1 LSTKIFWI
9 FFLTIFETLVYDQNN
24 QFPTNLAG
32 VHGFNGY
39 PTIYDHLLI
48 IPPEV
53 IMKIRQLVK
62 RTGVPKETIHF
73 YIREGLLRKPRKSS
87 VNSAEYNE
95 SYVDQIQLIKDLR
108 ENYYLPI
115 PEIKK
120 IVKDFRKQSPSDQ
133 AISQFY
139 SRFFRPA
146 DRLLA
151 KEVIGREAFREA
163 TGLGFK
169 WLNQAEQW
177 GVITPEN
184 RNGAVIY
191 SSDDVAIG
199 KLMVDMDQLGFGPRD
214 GFDPEDLRYIG
225 EFVRNYVVDIFTKYY
240 QNNLAKMTST
250 EYVER
255 ASQYHEVISLFF
267 YHLYRK
273 FVREA
278 TRSQLESRDAKED
291 L

>member
-1 LSTKIFWI
+1 
-9 FFLTIFETLVYDQNN
+9 
-24 QFPTNLAG
+24 
-32 VHGFNGY
+32 
-39 PTIYDHLLI
+39 
-48 IPPEV
+48 
-53 IMKIRQLVK
+53 MKISQLVK

-95 SYVDQIQLIKDLR
+95 NYVDQIGMIKNLR
-108 ENYYLPI
+108 DNYYLPI

-146 DRLLA
+146 DRFLA
-151 KEVIGREAFREA
+151 KEIVGREAFREA
-163 TGLGFK
+163 SGLGYK
-169 WLNQAEQW
+169 WLNQAEKW

-184 RNGAVIY
+184 RNGDVIF
-191 SSDDVAIG
+191 SPDDLAIA
-199 KLMVDMDQLGFGPRD
+199 KLMVDMDRLGFGPKD
-214 GFDPEDLRYIG
+214 GFDPEDLRYIA
-225 EFVRNYVVDIFTKYY
+225 EFVKKYVVTVFRKYY
-240 QNNLAKMTST
+240 QNNLERLTST

-255 ASQYHEVISLFF
+255 GSQFHEVISLFF

-278 TRSQLESRDAKED
+278 ARNLLESSDAAAENNYPGP
-291 L
+291 